1 MAGFGGAVK
10 LTGESEYKRALQQIT
25 QNLKE
30 VSSEMKV
37 VATGFDKTDH
47 SEEAMNARTAVLNKT
62 LAEQKEKLKVLT
74 DQYESLAPKVAEEA
88 QKHQALVAEYEK
100 EKAKLQVLGDTLGDT
115 SAEYKAQQSLVADM
129 AREVAKS
136 TSANDANE
144 KSLSD
149 LRIQMNNT
157 EAEINKTT
165 KSMDD
170 LGDETE
176 ETGKQAKDSEKGW
189 SSWGQTLA
197 DIRTKVLGAVWDG
210 IKALGS
216 ALVSVGKDAINAYAD
231 FEQLEGGVK
240 KIFGDDDAERV
251 MANAQ
256 RAFQTAGMSANEYME
271 TVTGFSASLIQSL
284 GGDTAQAVDVA
295 DRALLDMSDNANT
308 FGTNI
313 ESIMNAYQ
321 GFAKGN
327 YAMLDNLRLGF
338 GGTRTEAERLVA
350 EASKMTDIQEQ
361 LGITVQEGSLDFA
374 NLANAISVYQQYMG
388 ISGTTANEASQT
400 ISGSL
405 TAMRAS
411 WQNLLTGIAD
421 DNADFGQ
428 LVDDF
433 MSTLVDENGGGVIGQ
448 LMPRIKTVAEGIG
461 KMIVTLI
468 PQLVNTIVPVI
479 QGMTPTLVSAVGEVL
494 KSIVAL
500 LPTILPFVAELIPE
514 VCQTLIGLLPE
525 IVDVGMDFI
534 LALIDGIIDMLPK
547 LLEMLPDIIV
557 KIVQTLLK
565 KLPDLVEAGLKL
577 MGALVKGLFKAVK
590 DILSATGQILTS
602 IIQAV
607 FGVFDKMVDAGRN
620 LVEGLWQGLKN
631 SFSWIKDK
639 IKGWVG
645 DVLKFI
651 KKLFGIASPSKVFR
665 DQIGANLA
673 LGVGEGFSEEMD
685 DVAREMADSIP
696 KSFDV
701 SPVITGARSSART
714 EMDMVSAFKE
724 ALAEMKIILDD
735 EVAGR
740 FVETTVARAVF
751 AYA

>member
-1 MAGFGGAVK
+1 MSGFGGAIK
-10 LTGESEYKRALQQIT
+10 LVGESEYKKALQQIT

-37 VATGFDKTDH
+37 VSSAYDKNDN
-47 SEEAMNARTAVLNKT
+47 SIEALNARSDVLNKT
-62 LAEQKEKLKVLT
+62 LAEQKERLKVLSAE
-74 DQYESLAPKVAEEA
+74 YAELAPRVAQEA
-88 QKHQALVAEYEK
+88 EKHKELVAEYNN
-100 EKAKLQVLGDTLGDT
+100 EKAKLQSLGETLGDT
-115 SAEYKAQQSLVADM
+115 SDEYKAQQAKVADL
-129 AREVAKS
+129 AVEVAKS

-165 KSMDD
+165 KSIDE
-170 LGDETE
+170 LGTETE
-176 ETGKQAKDSEKGW
+176 ESGKDAKEASEGYTVFKGVLADLASSAIKACLDGLKKMAGALIDVGKQAI
-189 SSWGQTLA
+189 SS
-197 DIRTKVLGAVWDG
+197 
-210 IKALGS
+210 
-216 ALVSVGKDAINAYAD
+216 YAD

-240 KIFGDDDAERV
+240 KIFGDEDAERV

-256 RAFQTAGMSANEYME
+256 RAFQTAGMSANQYME
-271 TVTGFSASLIQSL
+271 TVTNFSASLIQGL
-284 GGDTAQAVDVA
+284 GGDTAQAVEYA
-295 DRALLDMSDNANT
+295 DMAIADMADNANT
-308 FGTNI
+308 YGTSI

-327 YAMLDNLRLGF
+327 FTMLDNLKLGY
-338 GGTRTEAERLVA
+338 GGTKTEMLRLVKDA
-350 EASKMTDIQEQ
+350 GVVEESVKSLDDVTFDQMIQAIHIMQEQ
-361 LGITVQEGSLDFA
+361 MNIT
-374 NLANAISVYQQYMG
+374 
-388 ISGTTANEASQT
+388 GTTAKEASQT

-405 TAMRAS
+405 SAMNAS
-411 WQNLLTGIAD
+411 WQNMLTGIAD
-421 DNADFGQ
+421 DSADFGQ
-428 LVDDF
+428 LVDEF
-433 MSTLVDENGGGVIGQ
+433 MSTLIDENGGGVIGN
-448 LMPRIKTVAEGIG
+448 LMPRIKTVIEGIG
-461 KMIVTLI
+461 KLVTTMI
-468 PQLVNTIVPVI
+468 PQLINSFVPII
-479 QGMTPTLVSAVGEVL
+479 QSMTPVLVTSVGDVI

-514 VCQTLIGLLPE
+514 VCQTLIELLPE

-602 IIQAV
+602 VIQAV

-673 LGVGEGFSEEMD
+673 LGIGEGFSQEMD

-696 KSFDV
+696 SSFDV
-701 SPVITGARSSART
+701 SPTINSGARYADSRAES
-714 EMDMVSAFKE
+714 DMVTAFKE
-724 ALAEMKIILDD
+724 ALSEMKIILDD

-740 FVETTVARAVF
+740 FVETTVARAIY
-751 AYA
+751 AY